1 MTEQLPTAELRAWVK
16 QTRELA
22 ERLPL
27 VAAAAEV
34 ADALH
39 TGADRIEALL
49 DAQPPEKTLQ
59 GGPSTGPRR

>member
-27 VAAAAEV
+27 VADAAEV
-34 ADALH
+34 ADALYA
-39 TGADRIEALL
+39 GADRVEVLL
-49 DAQPPEKTLQ
+49 DARPPEKTLQ
-59 GGPSTGPRR
+59 GGPTGAR